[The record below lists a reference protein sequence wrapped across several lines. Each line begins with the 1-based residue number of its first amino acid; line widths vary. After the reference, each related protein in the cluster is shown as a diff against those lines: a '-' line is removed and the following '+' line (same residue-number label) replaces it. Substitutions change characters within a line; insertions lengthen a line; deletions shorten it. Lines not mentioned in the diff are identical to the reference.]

1 MFVFGTIISSAISDL
16 KDQRRNM
23 DQPGNKKGNELGS
36 VDHVQKRN
44 EFLIARI
51 LKVREE
57 IIDLLKVLRTMEGRI
72 TS

>member
-1 MFVFGTIISSAISDL
+1 MHE
-16 KDQRRNM
+16 
-23 DQPGNKKGNELGS
+23 PGNKKGNERGP
-36 VDHVQKRN
+36 VDQGLERN

-72 TS
+72 TH